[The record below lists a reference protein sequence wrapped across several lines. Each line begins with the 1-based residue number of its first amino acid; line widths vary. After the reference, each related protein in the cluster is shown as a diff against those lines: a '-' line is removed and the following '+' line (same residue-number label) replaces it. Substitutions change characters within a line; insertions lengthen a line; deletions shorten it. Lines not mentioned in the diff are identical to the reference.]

1 MVLLL
6 ITVVTFVASTAMLSG
21 LGILNVFVE
30 I

>member
-1 MVLLL
+1 LL
-6 ITVVTFVASTAMLSG
+6 ITVVTFVETTAMLSG